1 MANKNLKYT
10 VEADTKAFQ
19 EGMEQAVY
27 ATDKTEKAIQQ
38 LINDTPSL
46 KKMFLTSKRE
56 AEKLA
61 AAFAMLS
68 DEEKKSRPGQQ
79 LAADLR
85 EAMEK
90 AAELQDV
97 LNDTSTG
104 IRNLSGDQQ
113 ALDALAEG
121 FSTIGSA
128 ASAVLGTIATAT
140 GKQEDFNRAVAAFTT
155 VQSVGN
161 TVVKVKNMLQK
172 ESNVM
177 LAIGRVQTA
186 ALAKAQDLQ
195 TAATGKAT
203 IAQKLFNAVAKANPY
218 VLLATAVI
226 AVGTALA
233 AFVIHSSKAA
243 KAQKEQAEATKLE
256 QDALDAYKNSLTS
269 SLGEAMTSYKSLQEQ
284 WKNCNTELSKTEF
297 IKKHQT
303 EFKKLGVEVKTTT
316 DAENVFEKNTEAV
329 KEGLMKRA
337 KAAAKAAQAQV
348 YYGQAIAKTIE
359 LESLQSR
366 KLQELAEAKDE
377 TRVVGTSTA
386 GTVMTVK
393 ITAAEKRAEIE
404 KKYIEEEKKRQ
415 AEIEDLNRKGD
426 KLIGEAVDEGY
437 GADTGGSSGGSSGG
451 SKKTKEQITRLQELE
466 NKAKDV
472 QKQLENLN
480 EKAPDF
486 NIKKEDLTKKLKDAE
501 QAVKD
506 YKIAIGIETPKSE
519 VDQHID
525 DLKAQLKKH
534 EEDFKVAV
542 MNNDE
547 AAKQAAIDAYK
558 TCKEEIE
565 KYTIKIPVEP
575 DINKLKEKLAK
586 ILEESKPKKEY
597 DFSIGLSE
605 EDKEKAEKSLQD
617 LRSLE
622 EETKNLQDLLAET
635 KGTPLFDE
643 ISEKIAKNK
652 EEIKDL
658 EDTVEDYNDQAKG
671 NKKESKEWDKKS
683 KNASEYANML
693 GTVGDAFKSLGDSQ
707 EAQAAQFAV
716 NTAAT
721 IAQTVSTIAAMN
733 AKALAEGSASAFALP
748 FPACLGAWAT
758 IFSTIVSIFS
768 SLPSFASGG
777 VIPGGTSLRDNQLA
791 HVASGEM
798 ILNQRQQ
805 NNLFNAIDKN
815 MIGSGTNR
823 VEVTGVIKGKD
834 LLLVQKNYN
843 SIGSKSGQSIHIS

>member
-19 EGMEQAVY
+19 EGMDQAVY

-38 LINDTPSL
+38 LINDTPAL
-46 KKMFLTSKRE
+46 QKMLATTRKESD
-56 AEKLA
+56 KLA
-61 AAFAMLS
+61 FAFSQLS
-68 DEEKKSRPGQQ
+68 DIEKQSQPGRD
-79 LAADLR
+79 LAANLLNAQKR
-85 EAMEK
+85 
-90 AAELQDV
+90 AAELTDAIKD
-97 LNDTSTG
+97 NRDT
-104 IRNLSGDQQ
+104 IRRLSEDQQ
-113 ALDALAEG
+113 GIDALAEG

-128 ASAVLGTIATAT
+128 ASSAFGLIATAT
-140 GKQEDFNRAVAAFTT
+140 GKQEDFNRAIAAFTT
-155 VQSVGN
+155 VQSLSN
-161 TVVKVKNMLQK
+161 TAVKVKNMLQK

-177 LAIGRVQTA
+177 LAIGNVQTA
-186 ALAKAQDLQ
+186 ALAKAEELQ
-195 TAATGKAT
+195 AAATGKAT

-233 AFVIHSSKAA
+233 AFAIHSSKAA

-269 SLGEAMTSYKSLQEQ
+269 SLGQAMTSYKTLQEQ

-303 EFKKLGVEVKTTT
+303 EFKKLGVEVKTTA

-366 KLQELAEAKDE
+366 KLQELSEAKDE

-426 KLIGEAVDEGY
+426 KLISEAVDEGY
-437 GADTGGSSGGSSGG
+437 GADTGGSSGR
-451 SKKTKEQITRLQELE
+451 SKATKEQITRLQELE

-486 NIKKEDLTKKLKDAE
+486 NIKKEDLTKQLKDTQ

-506 YKIAIGIETPKSE
+506 YKIAIGLEVPKSE
-519 VDQHID
+519 VDQRID
-525 DLKAQLKKH
+525 DLKAELKKH
-534 EEDFKVAV
+534 EEEYKVAV
-542 MNNDE
+542 MNDDE

-558 TCKEEIE
+558 TCQEKLD

-605 EDKEKAEKSLQD
+605 EDQQKAEKSLQD

-658 EDTVEDYNDQAKG
+658 QDTVENYNDQAKG

-693 GTVGDAFKSLGDSQ
+693 GTVGDAFKFLGDSQ

-733 AKALAEGSASAFALP
+733 AQALAEGSASAFALP

-758 IFSTIVSIFS
+758 IFSTIVSIFA

-798 ILNQRQQ
+798 ILNGRQQ
-805 NNLFNAIDKN
+805 NNLFNAIDQDRLGGGGN
-815 MIGSGTNR
+815 A
-823 VEVTGVIKGKD
+823 VQVTGVIRGKD

-843 SIGSKSGQSIHIS
+843 SYSKASGQQIHIG